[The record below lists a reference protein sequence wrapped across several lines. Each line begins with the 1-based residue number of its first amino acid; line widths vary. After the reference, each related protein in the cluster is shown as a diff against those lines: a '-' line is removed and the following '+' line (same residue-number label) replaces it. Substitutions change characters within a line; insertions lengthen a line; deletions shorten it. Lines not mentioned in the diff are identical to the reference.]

1 MKIGMI
7 LTILALVPF
16 SGTAFSQITISPG
29 TVLPAQL
36 SSSLSPH
43 KNIPGDRVT
52 ARIMQDVPLP
62 CSRRIPAGAKVV
74 GHVVSVRAGTATRAE
89 TFRFDRLEFA
99 HWSLAVSTNLRAL
112 ASMKEVEYTQVPPT
126 GADRG
131 TPWAWRTRN
140 LIGGEVAYG
149 EGGPVVNGTKIV
161 GKALVGGVLIPVRPN
176 TVSGCRGE
184 VAHNIKPQALWVFS
198 SGAYGV
204 FGIPDLEIVHAGR
217 SAQVGAITV
226 ASKGSSFNIRNGSG
240 MLPQITSDNQD

>member
-16 SGTAFSQITISPG
+16 PVAVFSQITIPPG

-43 KNIPGDRVT
+43 KNRPGDRVT

-62 CSRRIPAGAKVV
+62 SGRKIPAGAKVV
-74 GHVVSVRAGTATRAE
+74 GHVVSVRAGTATPAE

-99 HWSLAVSTNLRAL
+99 HRSLAVSTNLRAL
-112 ASMKEVEYTQVPPT
+112 ASMMEVKYAQVPPT
-126 GADRG
+126 GPDRG

-149 EGGPVVNGTKIV
+149 EGGPVVHGREIV
-161 GKALVGGVLIPVRPN
+161 GKALAGGVLIPVRPN
-176 TVSGCRGE
+176 PVSGCRGDL
-184 VAHNIKPQALWVFS
+184 AHDIKPQALWVFS
-198 SGAYGV
+198 SDACGV

-217 SAQVGAITV
+217 TAPVGEITV
-226 ASKGSSFNIRNGSG
+226 ASKGSSFNIRSGSG
-240 MLPQITSDNQD
+240 MLLQITSDNQD